1 MDTLFR
7 KENYLEY
14 IRKLNDAKQEFSN
27 DINMRGATL
36 KINQILDELKGETE
50 GSSVYMLVLILP
62 IIVFA
67 LLSWIKFGL
76 SFRLII
82 VGLIL
87 AYFLFYRAN
96 MKSIV
101 SAIRPLELDDNFPDS
116 KGALINKINY
126 IKQGIDVKQK
136 RIGLI
141 KGFYMSF
148 FPLLMVLVSEY
159 VLGPYNLK
167 SFIVS
172 LVAAFLIGGYF
183 WHRYFSNPILDLEYT
198 RDELLSIQN
207 ELTIAS

>member
-136 RIGLI
+136 RLGLI

-159 VLGPYNLK
+159 VLGPYNLT
-167 SFIVS
+167 SFIIS
-172 LVAAFLIGGYF
+172 LVAAFIIGGYF
-183 WHRYFSNPILDLEYT
+183 WHRYFSNPIQDLEYT